1 MRIHV
6 CSRLLQMT
14 VYIIMLWLLTN
25 YTCVLLDHA
34 KLLKIEDNTI
44 LKYKQMRKVIL
55 KNDIQSW
62 NMCMCKLY
70 NISIH

>member
-55 KNDIQSW
+55 KNDIRSW
-62 NMCMCKLY
+62 NMCMCQLY